1 MVEFGQVEYNG
12 FEKSIGFQLT
22 KTLIRGC
29 SFHWKPSVNRV
40 NDIVTKWKE
49 KHDIF
54 KHLTF
59 QIEYLEG
66 KQSVFLL
73 FDVLC
78 ENIYKG
84 NCMWRLR

>member
-1 MVEFGQVEYNG
+1 MVEFGQAEYNG

-29 SFHWKPSVNRV
+29 SFHWKPSVNRLD
-40 NDIVTKWKE
+40 DIVTKSKE
-49 KHDIF
+49 EHDTF
-54 KHLTF
+54 KHLIF
-59 QIEYLEG
+59 QIEDLED

-78 ENIYKG
+78 EKIYKR
-84 NCMWRLR
+84 NYM